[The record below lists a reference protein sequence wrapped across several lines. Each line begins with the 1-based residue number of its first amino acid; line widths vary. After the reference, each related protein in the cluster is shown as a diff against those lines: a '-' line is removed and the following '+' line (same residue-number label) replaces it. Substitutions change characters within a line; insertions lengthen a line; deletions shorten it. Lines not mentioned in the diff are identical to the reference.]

1 VFETLS
7 DRLTQV
13 LSSLRG
19 KGRLSA
25 ADIEST
31 CREIRLV
38 LLEADVA
45 LPVAREFIS
54 RVRERASSEEVSAAL
69 NPTQQIIKIVHEEL
83 IAILGG
89 EARRLRFA
97 KTPPTVIMLAGLQGS
112 GKTTLAAKLARWLKV
127 QNNTPLL
134 VAADLQRPNAVQQL
148 QVLGEQAGVPVYA
161 PEPGNGVGDP
171 VAVARQSIAE
181 ARHRLHNVVVIDT
194 AGRLGIDEEMMAQAA
209 AIADATDPDE
219 ILFVVDAMIGQDAVT
234 TAQAFLDG
242 VGFDGVVLTKLDGD
256 ARGGA
261 ALSIAQ
267 LTGRPIM
274 FASTGEKLE
283 DFDVFH
289 PDRMASRILD
299 MGDMLTLIEQAERTF
314 DAEQTAAMAGKLVSG
329 EGFTLEDF
337 VEQLAMV
344 RKLGPISNLLGMLPG
359 AAQNREL
366 LSQINDSDL
375 DRAAAIVNSMTPA
388 ERRNPKI
395 LNGSRRAR
403 IAKGSGTTVGEV
415 NNLVVRFLEGQKMM
429 RQMLGGGGIPGM
441 PGIPGMRRAATKAAK
456 GKKGSKKKPKGGRPG
471 GAPGRSGGA
480 GTAPGRSAGGAA
492 GLGGAGLP
500 GLGGAG
506 LPGLGG
512 AGLPGLG
519 GAGLPGLGGAGGLGE
534 AGGAG
539 EPGGRRE
546 ARGLSPGNLP
556 GGLDGGGLPAG
567 LGRALH
573 GGHGGPPS
581 GGHGG
586 AQAGGHGGAQAGG
599 HGGALPP
606 GLAGKGRPGG
616 AATGRDHQ
624 PASGAPDR
632 QPGTGGEPSGAAG
645 AADSANSGG
654 AADAGNPGAGGAD
667 PGGASSGGAD
677 AGGVSSGADA
687 GGVSSGADAAGVS
700 SGGGRGTV
708 DGGAA
713 DGAPGLAATDLP
725 AGFTPRSGGRRL
737 LGRKNKKR

>member
-7 DRLTQV
+7 ERLTQV

-25 ADIEST
+25 ADIDAT
-31 CREIRLV
+31 LREIRLV

-45 LPVAREFIS
+45 LPVAREFIA
-54 RVRERASSEEVSAAL
+54 RVKERASTEEVSASL
-69 NPTQQIIKIVHEEL
+69 NPAQQIIKIVNEEL
-83 IAILGG
+83 VQILGG

-112 GKTTLAAKLARWLKV
+112 GKTTLAAKLARWLKA
-127 QNNTPLL
+127 QGNTPLL

-171 VAVARQSIAE
+171 VAVARQSLDE

-242 VGFDGVVLTKLDGD
+242 VGYDGVVLTKLDGD

-267 LTGRPIM
+267 LTGRPVM
-274 FASTGEKLE
+274 FASTGEKLD

-299 MGDMLTLIEQAERTF
+299 MGDILTLIEQAERTF
-314 DAEQTAAMAGKLVSG
+314 DAEQTAAMAGKLASG

-344 RKLGPISNLLGMLPG
+344 RKLGPIGNLLGMLPG
-359 AAQNREL
+359 AAQNKEL
-366 LSQINDSDL
+366 LSQVSDADL
-375 DRAAAIVNSMTPA
+375 DHAAAIVNSMTPA

-415 NNLVVRFLEGQKMM
+415 NNLVVRFQEGQKMM

-441 PGIPGMRRAATKAAK
+441 PPIPGMRRAATKAAK
-456 GKKGSKKKPKGGRPG
+456 GKKGSAKKKQRGGRPG
-471 GAPGRSGGA
+471 GAPGRSAGGA
-480 GTAPGRSAGGAA
+480 GTAPGRGAGG
-492 GLGGAGLP
+492 P
-500 GLGGAG
+500 
-506 LPGLGG
+506 
-512 AGLPGLG
+512 G
-519 GAGLPGLGGAGGLGE
+519 GAGLPGLGGAGGLG
-534 AGGAG
+534 GPGA
-539 EPGGRRE
+539 
-546 ARGLSPGNLP
+546 LP
-556 GGLDGGGLPAG
+556 GALGGGLPAG
-567 LGRALH
+567 LG
-573 GGHGGPPS
+573 GGLPGGL
-581 GGHGG
+581 
-586 AQAGGHGGAQAGG
+586 
-599 HGGALPP
+599 GGALPP
-606 GLAGKGRPGG
+606 GLTGKGHTGG
-616 AATGRDHQ
+616 NAAGTRG
-624 PASGAPDR
+624 R
-632 QPGTGGEPSGAAG
+632 QPGAGNAGGQRGREPDAGDAAGAPRRESGAGDGGGSPGRGSGAGDSGGTPGREPGAASARSGEPGSAGTGAAG
-645 AADSANSGG
+645 AGANG
-654 AADAGNPGAGGAD
+654 DAGD
-667 PGGASSGGAD
+667 
-677 AGGVSSGADA
+677 
-687 GGVSSGADAAGVS
+687 
-700 SGGGRGTV
+700 
-708 DGGAA
+708 
-713 DGAPGLAATDLP
+713 DGAPGLVSKDLP
-725 AGFTPRSGGRRL
+725 AGFGGRGRF
-737 LGRKNKKR
+737 LGRRGKKK